1 MSKPVERWTDKWK
14 SRASVAKPDYIAG
27 IQNPSRDPVAAA
39 IEQKQSL
46 MTKMQDSA
54 TWDKWEQG
62 LRFVGQAGWQA
73 AALSKG
79 ADRFT
84 TGVNLGAP
92 KFADF
97 AGKFK
102 AHLDAQLPAVRKMP
116 NTNIEE
122 AKAKAGAMIEAN
134 SKFRYKK

>member
-1 MSKPVERWTDKWK
+1 MSKPVERWTDKWR
-14 SRASVAKPDYIAG
+14 SRAGVARKDYEAG

-39 IEQKQSL
+39 IEQRASL
-46 MTKMQDSA
+46 ESKMSSKD
-54 TWDKWEQG
+54 TWDKWEAG
-62 LRFVGQAGWQA
+62 LRFTGMSGWQDA
-73 AALSKG
+73 AIKKG
-79 ADRFT
+79 AERFT
-84 TGVNLGAP
+84 KGIELGAP

-102 AHLDAQLPAVRKMP
+102 AHLDTVLPAVRKMP
-116 NTNIEE
+116 NTGIED